1 MNICSAGNLFVSCND
16 KIVEVKLMCQS
27 VKPLCLMASGCS
39 DPNRILQNS
48 WLNFG
53 NSAVFWRNVIL
64 VIFVIFELGPDSESL
79 CNALP
84 SESISCGIRAFFHPK
99 NCL

>member
-16 KIVEVKLMCQS
+16 KIVEEKLMCQS

-39 DPNRILQNS
+39 DRNKILQNS

-53 NSAVFWRNVIL
+53 NWAICNIWVLALEYAMQHFQISVAVFNMVL
-64 VIFVIFELGPDSESL
+64 SF
-79 CNALP
+79 A
-84 SESISCGIRAFFHPK
+84 
-99 NCL
+99 